1 MARGYAVVF
10 RHRHSFRSRRH
21 ASRGGSFDPPL
32 DELRDAR
39 RNYFAAAFFAGAFLA
54 TAFFAGAFFAGA
66 FLATAFLAT
75 AFFAGAFLATA
86 FFAGAFLATAF
97 FAAAFFA
104 GAAFFAAAFFAG
116 AAFFTAAF
124 LAGAAFFAAVA
135 TFPPWVSRWSLTD
148 LVNRH
153 SDDLGRNRV
162 TPAHSTQ
169 QRPVVTTVHRSL
181 AERDHS

>member
-39 RNYFAAAFFAGAFLA
+39 RNYFAAAFFAG
-54 TAFFAGAFFAGA
+54 
-66 FLATAFLAT
+66 AFLAT

-148 LVNRH
+148 LVVATLET
-153 SDDLGRNRV
+153 LGRNRV
-162 TPAHSTQ
+162 TPAHSIQ
-169 QRPVVTTVHRSL
+169 RRPVVTTVRRPL
-181 AERDHS
+181 AERDHLLRDASCHCTMRHFVK

>member
-39 RNYFAAAFFAGAFLA
+39 RNYFAA
-54 TAFFAGAFFAGA
+54 
-66 FLATAFLAT
+66 

>member
-39 RNYFAAAFFAGAFLA
+39 RNYFAEAFFAGAFLA

-66 FLATAFLAT
+66 FLAT
-75 AFFAGAFLATA
+75 AFLATA